1 VALARHLGFP
11 DAATSASFGVVA
23 TFTPRRRKGSVPIF
37 GRALAWGQGSGEWRT
52 LMDVFGSFALLL
64 AFVCALYAFVGGI
77 FAIRTRHPL
86 LIKSARQ
93 SGIATCVLIFLAT
106 LTLEFLLFT
115 DNFSTAYVVQH
126 SNRDLS
132 TFYKIAALWAGQ
144 EGSLLFWSTLLSVYI
159 LSVLMA
165 YRHKNG
171 ELMPYVG
178 VILAGVQI
186 FFLMLN
192 NFVENPFKTLAAVN
206 ASGALTP
213 FARMDG
219 NGLNPLLQYP
229 EMVIHP
235 PNLYSGYTGFT
246 IPFAFALAALLAR
259 YPGEKWIHLTRKW
272 TMVAWCFQS
281 VGILLGAHWAYAV
294 LGWGGYWG
302 WDPVENASLLPWLTG
317 TAFLH
322 SVMMQE
328 KRGMM
333 KVWNV
338 WLVFSTFLLC
348 ILGTFLTRSG
358 VVSSVHAFAN
368 SHIGPWF
375 VGFIVVI
382 LSVCFAAYFKNRDYL
397 KSENVLD
404 SMVSRESSFLFNN
417 LLFLV
422 ACIAVLSGTLFP
434 VFSEWFT
441 NNRIS
446 VGAPFFNKI
455 MIPIGLA
462 LLFLTGVGPLL
473 AWRKTSMDSLKR
485 NFAWPLLIGVLCA
498 TAAFVLGYRDGAAM
512 LCLFLC
518 GFVTWTIVMEFYRGA
533 KVIRARTGMNL
544 LLAAQE
550 LSMRNT
556 RRYGGYVVHFGMV
569 LIFIGLAGAAFN
581 TEAQKTMNIGDSLK
595 LGPYTLI
602 LQTADTKAEKNY
614 TAQRMIVEVMKGNKQ
629 IMLLYP
635 EKRQFQGTEQAAGT
649 MVAIYST
656 LREDLY
662 VVYAGMDPEA
672 NVPVIHAFLNPLVK
686 WIWLGGVFVVMGTL
700 IALLRNRRAA
710 LVLAGSAQTTAVP
723 GEPVLS
729 PTVSLREGHD

>member
-1 VALARHLGFP
+1 
-11 DAATSASFGVVA
+11 
-23 TFTPRRRKGSVPIF
+23 
-37 GRALAWGQGSGEWRT
+37 
-52 LMDVFGSFALLL
+52 MDVFGSFSLLL
-64 AFVCALYAFVGGI
+64 AFVCAVYAFLGGI
-77 FAIRTRHPL
+77 LAIRTRHPL
-86 LIKSARQ
+86 LIKSTRQ
-93 SGIATCVLIFLAT
+93 AGIATCVLIFLAT
-106 LTLEFLLFT
+106 LSLEYLLFT
-115 DNFSTAYVVQH
+115 DNFSLAYVVQH

-132 TFYKIAALWAGQ
+132 TFYKFAALWAGQ
-144 EGSLLFWSTLLSVYI
+144 EGSLLFWSTLLSIYV
-159 LSVLMA
+159 LSVLLV

-192 NFVENPFKTLAAVN
+192 NFIENPFKTLATVN
-206 ASGALTP
+206 ASGVLEP
-213 FARMDG
+213 FTRMDG

-281 VGILLGAHWAYAV
+281 LGILLGAHWAYAV

-338 WLVFSTFLLC
+338 WLVFSTFLMC

-375 VGFIVVI
+375 VGFMIITI
-382 LSVCFAAYFKNRDYL
+382 LICTVAYFKNRDYL
-397 KSENVLD
+397 KSENILD

-446 VGAPFFNKI
+446 VGAPFFNKV

-462 LLFLTGVGPLL
+462 ILFLTGVGPLL
-473 AWRKTSMDSLKR
+473 AWRKTSMESLKR
-485 NFAWPLLIGVLCA
+485 NFGWPLVFAIL
-498 TAAFVLGYRDGAAM
+498 TAVACFFLGYRDGTSL

-518 GFVTWTIVMEFYRGA
+518 GFVFWTIVEEFYRGA
-533 KVIRARTGMNL
+533 KVIAARTGMSIMM
-544 LLAAQE
+544 AAHE

-569 LIFIGLAGAAFN
+569 LVFIGLAGAAFN
-581 TEAQKTMNIGDSLK
+581 TEAQKAMNIGDSMK
-595 LGPYTLI
+595 LGPYTLV
-602 LQTADTKAEKNY
+602 LQSADTKAEKNY
-614 TAQRMIVEVMKGNKQ
+614 TAQRMIVEVLKGNKQ

-662 VVYAGMDPEA
+662 VVYAGMDPET

-686 WIWLGGVFVVMGTL
+686 WIWLGGVWVVMGTL
-700 IALLRNRRAA
+700 LALMPNRRAT
-710 LVLAGSAQTTAVP
+710 LVLSPAAQPAPAP
-723 GEPVLS
+723 GEPALS
-729 PTVSLREGHD
+729 APNISLREGHD

>member
-1 VALARHLGFP
+1 
-11 DAATSASFGVVA
+11 
-23 TFTPRRRKGSVPIF
+23 
-37 GRALAWGQGSGEWRT
+37 
-52 LMDVFGSFALLL
+52 MDVFGSFSLLL
-64 AFVCALYAFVGGI
+64 AFVCACYAAVGGI

-86 LIKSARQ
+86 LVKSTRQ
-93 SGIATCVLIFLAT
+93 AGIATCALIFLSM
-106 LTLEFLLFT
+106 LSLEYLLFT
-115 DNFSTAYVVQH
+115 DNFSMAYVVQH
-126 SNRDLS
+126 SNHDLS
-132 TFYKIAALWAGQ
+132 TFYKVAALWAGQ
-144 EGSLLFWSTLLSVYI
+144 EGSLLFWTTLLSVYVI
-159 LSVLMA
+159 SVLLA

-178 VILAGVQI
+178 VILAAVQL
-186 FFLMLN
+186 FFLTLD
-192 NFVENPFKTLAAVN
+192 NFVENPFKTLATAN
-206 ASGALTP
+206 ASGVLEP
-213 FARMDG
+213 FTRMDG

-281 VGILLGAHWAYAV
+281 LGILLGAHWAYAV

-338 WLVFSTFLLC
+338 WLVFSTFLMC

-375 VGFIVVI
+375 VGFIIVT
-382 LSVCFAAYFKNRDYL
+382 LTVCTAAYFKNRDYL

-446 VGAPFFNKI
+446 VGAPFFNKV

-462 LLFLTGVGPLL
+462 ILFLTGVGPLL
-473 AWRKTSMDSLKR
+473 AWRKTSVDSLKR
-485 NFAWPLLIGVLCA
+485 NFGWPLMAGLFCA
-498 TAAFVLGYRDGAAM
+498 IACFFLGYRDGASL

-518 GFVTWTIVMEFYRGA
+518 GFVFGTIVEEFYRGA
-533 KVIRARTGMNL
+533 KVI
-544 LLAAQE
+544 
-550 LSMRNT
+550 
-556 RRYGGYVVHFGMV
+556 H
-569 LIFIGLAGAAFN
+569 
-581 TEAQKTMNIGDSLK
+581 
-595 LGPYTLI
+595 
-602 LQTADTKAEKNY
+602 
-614 TAQRMIVEVMKGNKQ
+614 
-629 IMLLYP
+629 
-635 EKRQFQGTEQAAGT
+635 
-649 MVAIYST
+649 
-656 LREDLY
+656 
-662 VVYAGMDPEA
+662 
-672 NVPVIHAFLNPLVK
+672 
-686 WIWLGGVFVVMGTL
+686 
-700 IALLRNRRAA
+700 
-710 LVLAGSAQTTAVP
+710 
-723 GEPVLS
+723 
-729 PTVSLREGHD
+729 